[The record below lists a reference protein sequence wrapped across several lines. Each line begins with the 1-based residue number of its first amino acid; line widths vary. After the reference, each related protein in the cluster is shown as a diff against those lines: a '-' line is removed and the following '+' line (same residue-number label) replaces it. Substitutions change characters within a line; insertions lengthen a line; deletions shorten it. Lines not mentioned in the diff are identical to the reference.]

1 MIGEGWGIYEYKRFL
16 AILDDSKG
24 VFRYDKDSRKIL
36 FVGEDAEDTEITGV
50 GSSQSYVSTST
61 KSADPSG
68 LHAEPVERSLL
79 GEIAEFLEDDGDDS
93 TVNTMST
100 RGRNSPMLYTSK
112 PERTNQHET
121 VLTASSSKT
130 RGFDD
135 SKLGIIKLT
144 NDPYSILTKLSDG
157 TDNSDETA
165 DTSILNGLNHLK
177 SGDSQMQ
184 QDFSHRQD
192 PDPEDWD
199 GDYISADSCKETPK
213 SPNLEVG
220 AHQFDALI
228 QKVSSTEESN
238 SSADDLQRNL
248 KETPMMKNGEGYVGT
263 SKSQLESPANSND
276 KDDCQELLE
285 TMTNDEKSHTS
296 LDDLDCNLQ
305 NILSVKSEDMDEFY
319 DEGYIPLTKTNSSD
333 SSDCKSSSASFDTRI
348 QQQTETDESCLT
360 DPKDQKHNPSTIAAK
375 PTSSNPDEEVDS
387 IDILHGSSTD
397 KLAAVSDDINDRVE
411 NDDNRINSAEY
422 VEKETTG
429 TESYE
434 TDSALKG
441 HQDKQSLGE
450 ESLSMSASEFNK
462 DITREIDTSDLGT
475 NLVTQSIGKR
485 QYEYERCLSGSEERQ
500 SSLSETEI
508 DHELDVTTESKVEC
522 SRRSPICKIDDQ
534 KFSGND
540 ISFSDFSTNQDLVS
554 ENENGL
560 SFDEEDD
567 TDLSRDDS
575 LNNDEIDSKSNNE
588 NDSYLLNATTD
599 ERKEPSRT
607 RKEDGNNFS
616 TCYKLSKED
625 KTSVND
631 VDCDSQAVMDDLSCL
646 LDENMGSSGESGIRS
661 PLMSPETVLN
671 DNKSND
677 KESVMSTELKIGEKR
692 CSLIPRV
699 PQYSPIKCRSPYTG
713 NRKSAIQPPS
723 PARSFSRT
731 PLDTVGLASDQTTS
745 NTLDR
750 QTPRDQ
756 NTKLTEAMLSS
767 GSSSS
772 RGDLSMTPQS
782 LPWDEKEGSRNIRS
796 QRNCFPGSATSSVST
811 PKSSRKLASLCAS
824 KWDPYVH
831 VEKKGCERCLTL
843 CSSEEREKFF
853 EFGRHQRVT
862 KTSGGCTKDCSL
874 YAGERFYDSDAIVL
888 CRICF
893 HAVHRR
899 SNIKTKDPTVRTLT
913 SEYN

>member
-1 MIGEGWGIYEYKRFL
+1 MGNCKSKSKSHVVGPSYP
-16 AILDDSKG
+16 DDSKG

-100 RGRNSPMLYTSK
+100 RGRSSPMLYIPK

-144 NDPYSILTKLSDG
+144 NDPYSIITKLSDG

-184 QDFSHRQD
+184 QEFFHRQD

-213 SPNLEVG
+213 SPNLEES
-220 AHQFDALI
+220 AIHFDALI
-228 QKVSSTEESN
+228 QKVSSIEESN

-248 KETPMMKNGEGYVGT
+248 EETSMMKNGEGYVGK
-263 SKSQLESPANSND
+263 SKSQLDSSANSND

-285 TMTNDEKSHTS
+285 TMTNGEKSHTS

-333 SSDCKSSSASFDTRI
+333 SSDCKSSSASLDTRI
-348 QQQTETDESCLT
+348 QQQTDESCLT

-375 PTSSNPDEEVDS
+375 PTSSNPDKEVDS
-387 IDILHGSSTD
+387 IDILQGSSTD
-397 KLAAVSDDINDRVE
+397 KLAAVSDDVNDRFE
-411 NDDNRINSAEY
+411 HDDNGTNSAEY

-429 TESYE
+429 TGSHEIG
-434 TDSALKG
+434 SASKG
-441 HQDKQSLGE
+441 HQEKQSFGE
-450 ESLSMSASEFNK
+450 ESLSMSASDFK
-462 DITREIDTSDLGT
+462 TDIAREIVTSDLGSNIIT
-475 NLVTQSIGKR
+475 KSIEKR
-485 QYEYERCLSGSEERQ
+485 QCEDEKSLSGSEERQ
-500 SSLSETEI
+500 FSPSETEI
-508 DHELDVTTESKVEC
+508 DHELDVTTESKAEC
-522 SRRSPICKIDDQ
+522 SRRSPNYKVDDPR
-534 KFSGND
+534 FSGND

-575 LNNDEIDSKSNNE
+575 LNKDEIDSTSNNE
-588 NDSYLLNATTD
+588 NDSYLLNAAND
-599 ERKEPSRT
+599 ECKEPSRT
-607 RKEDGNNFS
+607 RKEDGNDFS
-616 TCYKLSKED
+616 KCYKLSKEC
-625 KTSVND
+625 KTSAND

-677 KESVMSTELKIGEKR
+677 KEPGMSTELKIGEKR

-723 PARSFSRT
+723 PARSFPRT
-731 PLDTVGLASDQTTS
+731 PLDTVGLVSDHTTS
-745 NTLDR
+745 NTFDR

-756 NTKLTEAMLSS
+756 STKLTEAMLSS

-772 RGDLSMTPQS
+772 RGDLSVTPQS

-796 QRNCFPGSATSSVST
+796 QRNSFPGSATSSVST
-811 PKSSRKLASLCAS
+811 PKSSRKSASLCAS

-831 VEKKGCERCLTL
+831 AEKKGCERCLTL
-843 CSSEEREKFF
+843 CSSEEREKFL